1 MPRRH
6 HLSEGRALAIGWV
19 WVNGP
24 VFVLLFGPLGAALF
38 VTRGAEEVSAV
49 FFATAFFGGFAA
61 AWLWWSVMLP
71 KWRLWSYAR
80 VANPLAIKYRSV
92 EVQLAWP
99 DGSFFSRTEI
109 KSPGHAAKEAQWE
122 RRAYEANGP
131 YQPPPQVEETMEQKA
146 KAFFLFL
153 VPLLLIFSGLVFYDR
168 LAGDPTPAKHN
179 AALLLFG
186 LMAIGMPYAYKR
198 LGAEFVGWERFL
210 PRASVLA
217 GLVCF
222 AVIDF
227 SSIRSAARVA
237 LVPLVIVLAGRAWI
251 SYLANR

>member
-1 MPRRH
+1 M
-6 HLSEGRALAIGWV
+6 AIGWV

-99 DGSFFSRTEI
+99 DGSYEHFEGTIHGSIVFPPRGKNGFGYDPIFQPYGWLQTFGEMLPEEKHSISHRARAFDQFCNRYLR
-109 KSPGHAAKEAQWE
+109 KSTGAK
-122 RRAYEANGP
+122 
-131 YQPPPQVEETMEQKA
+131 
-146 KAFFLFL
+146 
-153 VPLLLIFSGLVFYDR
+153 
-168 LAGDPTPAKHN
+168 
-179 AALLLFG
+179 
-186 LMAIGMPYAYKR
+186 
-198 LGAEFVGWERFL
+198 
-210 PRASVLA
+210 
-217 GLVCF
+217 
-222 AVIDF
+222 
-227 SSIRSAARVA
+227 
-237 LVPLVIVLAGRAWI
+237 
-251 SYLANR
+251 